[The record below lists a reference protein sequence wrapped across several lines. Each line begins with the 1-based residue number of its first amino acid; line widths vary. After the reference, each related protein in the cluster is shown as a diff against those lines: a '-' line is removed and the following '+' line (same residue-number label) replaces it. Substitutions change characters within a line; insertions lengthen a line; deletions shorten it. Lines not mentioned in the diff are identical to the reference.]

1 MSFSIFFQMAK
12 KHHPDTN
19 PDDPDSKAKFAKLA
33 EAYEVPNTFFSHLKK
48 FRISDSGWVFT
59 FAFPT
64 EKVLSDEVKRKQ
76 YDLGFHPSR
85 GSTGQQQQHY
95 RAGASSLDPEEL
107 FRRIFGEF
115 ADFGHFNSVFD
126 DRPEV
131 GYDASKTQF

>member
-1 MSFSIFFQMAK
+1 M
-12 KHHPDTN
+12 
-19 PDDPDSKAKFAKLA
+19 
-33 EAYEVPNTFFSHLKK
+33 
-48 FRISDSGWVFT
+48 
-59 FAFPT
+59 
-64 EKVLSDEVKRKQ
+64 KRKQ

-85 GSTGQQQQHY
+85 GSTGQQQQQHY

-131 GYDASKTQF
+131 GYDASKTQL